1 MKVVIVGG
9 VAGGANVATRL
20 RRLSEKVEITIFER
34 GEHVSFANC
43 GLPYHIGGEIEQRDA
58 LLVQTPERLWSR
70 SRIEV
75 FTRHEVLSIDRNK
88 KTVTVRDGLQN
99 RNFTVPYDHLV
110 LSTGAAP
117 IRPPLPGIDMPGVFT
132 LRDIA
137 DMDRILEW
145 MGSRRVAEAVVVGG
159 GFIGLEVA
167 EQLHRRGIGV
177 TVIEANHQL
186 LVPLDREMAVP
197 LKEELEHH
205 GVGVHLTDPVSG
217 FSTTG
222 EGRIEVQTKSGGRF
236 SADIVFLSIG
246 VLPDSVLAREA
257 GLEIGERGAV
267 VVNDYLQTSD
277 SAIWALGDCVQF
289 AHRVTGVA
297 GLVPL
302 AGPANR
308 AGRLVADNIMGSS
321 KKPYQGP
328 LGTAIIRLFSKTAAC
343 TGANEKTLVALGRP
357 YQAVYLHPKSHA
369 GYYPGAEQ
377 LSLKLLFEPMNGKI
391 LGAQAVGGEG
401 VDKRIDV
408 IATAIAGGLTVE
420 DLISVDL
427 CYAPPFGS
435 AKDAVN
441 LAGMAA
447 ANIRDGLVRSLT
459 WGEVEAL
466 SEPFLIVD
474 VRESAERAQGSIPG
488 SVHIP
493 LGVLRECLEGLP
505 RDRLLIASCQTG
517 QRSYTAC
524 RILTEHGF
532 RAANLSGAYQ
542 TWRAVVA
549 GG

>member
-20 RRLSEKVEITIFER
+20 RRLSEEAEITIFER

-43 GLPYHIGGEIEQRDA
+43 GLPYHIGGEIAERES

-70 SRIEV
+70 SRIRV
-75 FTRHEVLSIDRNK
+75 FTRNEVLSIDRVQ
-88 KTVTVRDGLQN
+88 KTVTVRDIAHN
-99 RNFTVPYDHLV
+99 REFTAPYDHLV

-117 IRPPLPGIDMPGVFT
+117 IRPPLPGIDTPGVFT
-132 LRDIA
+132 LRDIG
-137 DMDRILEW
+137 DMDRILGW
-145 MGSRRVAEAVVVGG
+145 MGSRRVADAVVVGA

-167 EQLHRRGIGV
+167 EQLHRKGIAV
-177 TVIEANHQL
+177 TVIEADHQVL
-186 LVPLDREMAVP
+186 IPFDREMVVP
-197 LKEELEHH
+197 VKEELEQH
-205 GVGVHLTDPVSG
+205 GVRVHLSDPVNG
-217 FSTTG
+217 FFPTSA
-222 EGRIEVQTKSGGRF
+222 GRIEVETRTGRRF
-236 SADIVFLSIG
+236 PADLVLLSIG
-246 VLPDSVLAREA
+246 VRPDSVLAREA
-257 GLEIGERGAV
+257 DIATGDRGAV

-277 SAIWALGDCVQF
+277 PAIWALGDCVQF
-289 AHRVTGVA
+289 GHRVTEVA
-297 GLVPL
+297 GVVPL

-321 KKPYQGP
+321 KKPYRGP
-328 LGTAIIRLFSKTAAC
+328 LGTAIIRAFSKTAAC
-343 TGANEKTLVALGRP
+343 TGANEKTLQALGRP

-377 LSLKLLFEPMNGKI
+377 LSLKLLFEPTTGEI

-435 AKDAVN
+435 AKDPVN

-447 ANIRDGLVRSLT
+447 TNIRDGLVRSVT
-459 WGEVEAL
+459 WREVEGL
-466 SEPFLIVD
+466 TEPYLIVD
-474 VRESAERAQGSIPG
+474 VREATERARGAIPG

-493 LGVLRECLEGLP
+493 LGELRDRLGELP
-505 RDRLLIASCQTG
+505 RDRLIIASCQTG
-517 QRSYTAC
+517 QRSYNAC
-524 RILTEHGF
+524 RILTERGF
-532 RAANLSGAYQ
+532 QAANLSGAYQ